1 MSPYVFLII
10 FQTNVIVRDT
20 NDRVTIMAPTTQ
32 DEMMLNYQK
41 QLIELSED
49 SELMREAVDIA
60 KRQVAEKTR
69 DNEGN

>member
-20 NDRVTIMAPTTQ
+20 NDRVTIMAPI
-32 DEMMLNYQK
+32 DRLLEMETNYQK

-60 KRQVAEKTR
+60 KRQVAQKAA
-69 DNEGN
+69 GQ